1 MNSQITLKGLLMSI
15 PTHSRRQ
22 LLKTGLALGAIAS
35 SSFGFAKQATAEDKT
50 LRIGYQKFGTFA
62 LLKARGTLDKAVE
75 PLGAKVTWTEFPA
88 GPQLLEALNAGV
100 IDFGTTGEAPPI
112 FAQAAGAPLAYIGHE
127 PAAPKGEAILVPKG
141 SPIKSVADLKGKKIA
156 LNKGSNVHYFLVK
169 ALEKAGV
176 AYADIQPAFL
186 VPADARAAFEKGAVD
201 AWVIWDP
208 FFAAAEA
215 SLSPTILADGEG
227 LVDNIEFFLAN
238 KNYTVANPN
247 VVAALLKN
255 LTELD
260 NWATANQ
267 DAAADL
273 LATSIGQPKEVLKTV
288 LTRHGFGVQ
297 PVGDDIIAKQQKI
310 ADTFLALGLIPK
322 AIKVSD
328 AQWKTPV

>member
-1 MNSQITLKGLLMSI
+1 MFI

-22 LLKTGLALGAIAS
+22 LLKTGLVLGAIAS
-35 SSFGFAKQATAEDKT
+35 SSFGFVKRSAAEDKT
-50 LRIGYQKFGTFA
+50 LRIGFQKFGTFA

-112 FAQAAGAPLAYIGHE
+112 FAQAAGAPLAYIGYE

-215 SLSPTILADGEG
+215 SLNPTVLANGEG

-238 KNYTVANPN
+238 KSYAVANSN
-247 VVAALLKN
+247 VVAVLLKN
-255 LTELD
+255 LAELD

-267 DAAADL
+267 DATADL
-273 LATSIGQPKEVLKTV
+273 LATSIGQPKDVLKTV

-328 AQWKTPV
+328 AQWKTPA

>member
-1 MNSQITLKGLLMSI
+1 MLN

-22 LLKTGLALGAIAS
+22 LLKTGLVLGAIAS
-35 SSFGFAKQATAEDKT
+35 SSFDFAKRATAEDKT
-50 LRIGYQKFGTFA
+50 LRIGFQKFGTFA

-112 FAQAAGAPLAYIGHE
+112 FAQAAGAPLAYIGYE

-141 SPIKSVADLKGKKIA
+141 SAIKSVADLKGKKIA

-208 FFAAAEA
+208 FFAAAEV
-215 SLSPTILADGEG
+215 SLAPTILADGEG

-238 KNYTVANPN
+238 KNYAVANPN
-247 VVAALLKN
+247 VVTVLLKN
-255 LTELD
+255 LAELD

-267 DAAADL
+267 DATADL
-273 LATSIGQPKEVLKTV
+273 LATSIGQPKDVLKTV
-288 LTRHGFGVQ
+288 LTRHGFGVK

>member
-1 MNSQITLKGLLMSI
+1 MSNSRFD
-15 PTHSRRQ
+15 RRNV
-22 LLKTGLALGAIAS
+22 LKTALALAATGYTAFGLTGRAI
-35 SSFGFAKQATAEDKT
+35 AEDKI
-50 LRIGYQKFGTFA
+50 LRIGFQKFGTFA

-127 PAAPKGEAILVPKG
+127 PPAPKGEAILIPKG
-141 SPIKSVADLKGKKIA
+141 STIKSVADLKGKKIA

-176 AYADIQPAFL
+176 AYADIQPTFL
-186 VPADARAAFEKGAVD
+186 APADARAAFEKGAVD
-201 AWVIWDP
+201 AWAIWDP

-215 SLSPTILADGEG
+215 SLGSTVLTDGEG

-238 KNYTVANPN
+238 KNYATANPN
-247 VVAALLKN
+247 VVAVLLKH
-255 LTELD
+255 LAELD
-260 NWATANQ
+260 IWATANQ
-267 DAAADL
+267 DAAAEL

-297 PVGDDIIAKQQKI
+297 PVGDEVIAKQQKI

>member
-1 MNSQITLKGLLMSI
+1 MSI
-15 PTHSRRQ
+15 TRFDRRNV
-22 LLKTGLALGAIAS
+22 LKTALAMAATSYSVFGLAGRAA
-35 SSFGFAKQATAEDKT
+35 AEDKV
-50 LRIGYQKFGTFA
+50 LRIGFQKFGTFA

-88 GPQLLEALNAGV
+88 GPQLLESLNAGV

-215 SLSPTILADGEG
+215 SLAPTVLADGEG

-238 KNYTVANPN
+238 KNYAVANPN
-247 VVAALLKN
+247 VVAAFLKN

>member
-1 MNSQITLKGLLMSI
+1 MSI
-15 PTHSRRQ
+15 TRFDRRNV
-22 LLKTGLALGAIAS
+22 LKTALAMAATSYSVFGLAGRAA
-35 SSFGFAKQATAEDKT
+35 AEDKV
-50 LRIGYQKFGTFA
+50 LRIGFQKFGTFA
-62 LLKARGTLDKAVE
+62 LLKARGTLDKVVE

-215 SLSPTILADGEG
+215 SLAPTVLADGEG